1 MHRLSLHS
9 PFSRWKKGD
18 PLASPFVQLSLGSYS
33 QSEEHILLSPQLMTD
48 KEVDETVDKLR
59 DELEEFRR
67 RAKKELRDL
76 HAKIMQK

>member
-1 MHRLSLHS
+1 
-9 PFSRWKKGD
+9 
-18 PLASPFVQLSLGSYS
+18 
-33 QSEEHILLSPQLMTD
+33 MTD